1 MKSELMSIGKMAEI
15 NHLSVATLR
24 LYDKLGLIK
33 PEYVDEETNYRF
45 YDIRQNARLDMIAY
59 MKDLG
64 MSLAEIKDVLKK
76 EDLNIIEDILIK
88 KNEQIH
94 KQIDELKRQHERV
107 EQAIR
112 NIERRRKSPTTGTLS
127 LEYIDRRY
135 IWGIDCD
142 KNFYTDGIESYEA
155 SLCHLRRE
163 LLSSGFTH
171 VQSYS
176 VGTSIKLENFKSYI
190 LKPEKLFVFLDHRT
204 SLLHPSSIILDSSMY
219 ACIYVDS
226 FSDEAECA
234 KKLLDYCNSNG
245 YTISGD
251 YICEV
256 MSEANIFNTSE
267 REMFLRLQVPVAF
280 K

>member
-1 MKSELMSIGKMAEI
+1 MKSELMSIGKMADI

-64 MSLAEIKDVLKK
+64 MSLAEMKDVLKK
-76 EDLNIIEDILIK
+76 EDFNIIEDILIK

-142 KNFYTDGIESYEA
+142 KNFYIDGIESYET
-155 SLCHLRRE
+155 SLCILRE
-163 LLSSGFTH
+163 KLIKAGFSH

-176 VGTSIKLENFKSYI
+176 VGTSINQTNFENFI
-190 LKPEKLFVFLDHRT
+190 LKPEKLFVFLDHRS
-204 SLLHPSSIILDSSMY
+204 SLLHQSSIILDSSMY

-226 FSDEAECA
+226 FADEADCA
-234 KKLLDYCNSNG
+234 KKLLDFCKEKG
-245 YTISGD
+245 YIISGD

-256 MSEANIFNTSE
+256 MSEANIFKTSE
-267 REMFLRLQVPVAF
+267 REMFLRLQVPVRF

>member
-15 NHLSVATLR
+15 NNLSVATLR

-33 PEYVDEETNYRF
+33 PEYVDDDTKYRF

-64 MSLAEIKDVLKK
+64 MSLAEIKGILEK
-76 EDLNIIEDILIK
+76 EDINIIEDILIK

-94 KQIDELKRQHERV
+94 NQIDELKRQHERV

-135 IWGIDCD
+135 IWGIDCS
-142 KNFYTDGIESYEA
+142 KNFYTEGIESYEA

-163 LLSSGFTH
+163 LLDSGFTH

-176 VGTSIKLENFKSYI
+176 VGTSIKKENFEKFI

-204 SLLHPSSIILDSSMY
+204 ALLHPSSIAIDSSMY

-234 KKLLDYCNSNG
+234 QKLLKFCNDKG
-245 YTISGD
+245 YIISGD

-256 MSEANIFNTSE
+256 MSEVNIFGTTE
-267 REMFLRLQVPVAF
+267 REMLLRLQVPVRF

>member
-1 MKSELMSIGKMAEI
+1 MKAELMSIGKMADI

-142 KNFYTDGIESYEA
+142 KNFYTDGIESY
-155 SLCHLRRE
+155 
-163 LLSSGFTH
+163 
-171 VQSYS
+171 
-176 VGTSIKLENFKSYI
+176 
-190 LKPEKLFVFLDHRT
+190 
-204 SLLHPSSIILDSSMY
+204 
-219 ACIYVDS
+219 
-226 FSDEAECA
+226 
-234 KKLLDYCNSNG
+234 
-245 YTISGD
+245 
-251 YICEV
+251 
-256 MSEANIFNTSE
+256 
-267 REMFLRLQVPVAF
+267 
-280 K
+280 